1 MSHCFFAILH
11 ETLASLSYE
20 VSRQLH
26 DVIVDDVV
34 DAAAAAV
41 CGGGGGGGGGGGDA
55 FVCVLRRYLF
65 RLLLHIMN
73 KLMPF

>member
-1 MSHCFFAILH
+1 MSDCFFATSH

-41 CGGGGGGGGGGGDA
+41 CGGGGGGGGGDA
-55 FVCVLRRYLF
+55 FVCVLLRYLF